1 MKIKFTSWIILFKI
15 LRTKWIKGKGHKSL
29 FCQTQ
34 KITLVRLIKYVDN
47 FIIIIKVH
55 HCHVLWKATIIDTSR
70 PCAKSTSLGQIH
82 KPKFLWILW
91 VPWCNN
97 VGWTKIE
104 LIGYFP
110 IPLLHQFHL
119 YVKCGW
125 IPWHLIPLK
134 PMTLMLRFKS
144 YDNACKKSCTSF
156 EALPFIYAFF
166 SISKS

>member
-1 MKIKFTSWIILFKI
+1 MHKTITWTKKI
-15 LRTKWIKGKGHKSL
+15 GKGWQEWHKACLNTTMPCKSSRFQWNQVCFL
-29 FCQTQ
+29 NHF
-34 KITLVRLIKYVDN
+34 VSKY
-47 FIIIIKVH
+47 FRIQAH
-55 HCHVLWKATIIDTSR
+55 HCLVLWKATIIDTSR

-104 LIGYFP
+104 VIGYFP

-125 IPWHLIPLK
+125 IAWYLIPLR
-134 PMTLMLRFKS
+134 PMTLMLSF
-144 YDNACKKSCTSF
+144 NTCKKSCISF